1 MNSIDLKEN
10 LKKFV
15 KDIMTLGDRGWCDS
29 VDGADMQDIAEK
41 YGLIEPVE
49 QEKPCG
55 EICVCEEIMGEEAF
69 PLMCYRWTEG
79 ME

>member
-15 KDIMTLGDRGWCDS
+15 KEIMWTGEGWCDT
-29 VDGADMQDIAEK
+29 VDGDTLQDIAEK
-41 YGLIEPVE
+41 RGLIELVE
-49 QEKPCG
+49 QKQPCCP
-55 EICVCEEIMGEEAF
+55 ECACRHMMGPEAF